1 MCTRPLGLE
10 THGFERLVRALLR
23 GDLVKAL
30 VVSLIMWIFIIPCV
44 IAICLILAFVGAFK
58 PNLYLALTGLVVALA
73 TLVIMRGLLWTPQ
86 SSRQDSA
93 PLSANYEQ
101 PKLG

>member
-10 THGFERLVRALLR
+10 THGFERLVRALLG
-23 GDLVKAL
+23 GDSVKAL

-73 TLVIMRGLLWTPQ
+73 TLVIMRGLLWTLQ
-86 SSRQDSA
+86 SSREDSA
-93 PLSANYEQ
+93 SASTNHSQ
-101 PKLG
+101 

>member
-1 MCTRPLGLE
+1 MKT
-10 THGFERLVRALLR
+10 
-23 GDLVKAL
+23 
-30 VVSLIMWIFIIPCV
+30 LIACLIIWIFIIPCV
-44 IAICLILAFVGAFK
+44 IAIRLILAFVGAFK
-58 PNLYLALTGLVVALA
+58 PNLYLALAGLVVALA

>member
-1 MCTRPLGLE
+1 MKT
-10 THGFERLVRALLR
+10 
-23 GDLVKAL
+23 
-30 VVSLIMWIFIIPCV
+30 LIVCLIIWIFIIPCV
-44 IAICLILAFVGAFK
+44 SAIRLILAFVGAFK

-86 SSRQDSA
+86 SSREDSA

-101 PKLG
+101 SKLG